1 MAIQQGTQVLGPD
14 NSVLTIHTGRTGAAA
29 KAGHDLTIEVT
40 SWQASLVAADDPTGT
55 SIEMTVDGGSLR
67 VLEGRGGMQK
77 LGDDDKADIA
87 KTIDDEV
94 LKREQITFRSTSVEA
109 AADGPGLHVQGDLSL
124 HGATHPLAV
133 DVVLDG
139 DGSLRAEAVIK
150 QSDWGMKPYSTLYG
164 ALKVADDVRITLQS
178 KA

>member
-1 MAIQQGTQVLGPD
+1 MAIQQGTQLLGPD
-14 NSVLTIHTGRTGAAA
+14 NATLTIFTGRTGAAA
-29 KAGHDLTIEVT
+29 KAGHDLTIQVT
-40 SWQASLVAADDPTGT
+40 AWKASIDSGEDGAT

-67 VLEGRGGMQK
+67 VLEGHGGVQK

-87 KTIDDEV
+87 KTIDGEV
-94 LKREQITFRSTSVEA
+94 LKREQITFRSTSVA
-109 AADGPGLHVQGDLSL
+109 PFTDGTGLLVEGELTL

-139 DGSLRAEAVIK
+139 DGALSAETVIT

-164 ALKVADDVRITLQS
+164 ALKVADDVRIKLEA

>member
-1 MAIQQGTQVLGPD
+1 MATQQGTQLLGPD
-14 NSVLTIHTGRTGAAA
+14 NATLTVHTGRTGAAA

-40 SWQASLVAADDPTGT
+40 SWQASLATADDPGSM

-77 LGDDDKADIA
+77 LGDDDKVDIA
-87 KTIDDEV
+87 KTIDEDV
-94 LKREQITFRSTSVEA
+94 LKGEQITFRSTSA
-109 AADGPGLHVQGDLSL
+109 APAEEGTGLHVEGDLSL

-133 DVVLDG
+133 DVVLNG
-139 DGSLRAEAVIK
+139 DGSLSAEAVIK
-150 QSDWGMKPYSTLYG
+150 QTDWGMKPYSTLYG
-164 ALKVADDVRITLQS
+164 ALKVADDVRIKLEA

>member
-1 MAIQQGTQVLGPD
+1 MAIQQGTQLLGPD
-14 NSVLTIHTGRTGAAA
+14 NATLTIHTGRTGAAA

-40 SWQASLVAADDPTGT
+40 SWNASIDSGAGGAS

-67 VLEGRGGMQK
+67 VLEGRGGMQR

-94 LKREQITFRSTSVEA
+94 LKREQITFRSTSVAA
-109 AADGPGLHVQGDLSL
+109 AADGTGLHVEGDLSL
-124 HGATHPLAV
+124 HGTTHPLSV
-133 DVVLDG
+133 DVVLNG
-139 DGSLRAEAVIK
+139 DGSLSAETVIK

-164 ALKVADDVRITLQS
+164 ALKVADDVRVKLEATV
-178 KA
+178 